1 MKLISQ
7 IVIMGLA
14 ISLIAG
20 LMIPAIEEVA
30 PGGGGEGPVVIDGKN
45 DGLTRYSKTNDF
57 TVTVETA
64 DGSTNVWFKDNLT
77 NHSYTLGR
85 DSAYGYTF
93 GNHFQIYQHQTY
105 ILLMIFGENGLESE
119 NVNGKLTFKDGVLS
133 SYSTATATNPA
144 KTWEYADGFVYAM
157 NDNGGF
163 VRSDGTDGAIFEKD
177 ITIDGGRVG
186 KSPRGYVQ
194 LVNGV
199 LTPQVWGGTSGYGTI
214 QPDTAFSIEVAEE
227 GTTLYKITNNTLSY
241 IPKDSTT
248 KETVVMNMWFIPY
261 EYHWEGEEKGETGPL
276 ANLFWILPTM
286 AIVGVI
292 VGAVRHI
299 TGRED

>member
-7 IVIMGLA
+7 IVMVALA
-14 ISLIAG
+14 IMLLATFTMPLIDD
-20 LMIPAIEEVA
+20 VA
-30 PGGGGEGPVVIDGKN
+30 PEEEKKVVIDGKN

-57 TVTVETA
+57 TVTVETT
-64 DGSTNVWFKDNLT
+64 DDSTDVWLRDNLT
-77 NHSYTLGR
+77 GDSYTLGR

-105 ILLMIFGENGLESE
+105 ISLMIFGETGLESV
-119 NVNGKLTFKDGVLS
+119 NVNGKLTFKDGILS
-133 SYSTATATNPA
+133 SYSSATATSPT
-144 KTWEYADGFVYAM
+144 KTWEFADGYVYAM
-157 NDNGGF
+157 YYKGDY

-199 LTPQVWGGTSGYGTI
+199 LTPQAWGGTSGYGTI

-241 IPKDSTT
+241 IPKDQTA
-248 KETVVMNMWFIPY
+248 KETVVMDMWFIPY
-261 EYHWEGEEKGETGPL
+261 EYHFESEGGGGASD
-276 ANLFWILPTM
+276 ANSALIRTIPFILIALLM
-286 AIVGVI
+286 VGV
-292 VGAVRHI
+292 
-299 TGRED
+299 TGWVTVSRRE